1 VVQRAEQA
9 QQQRMV
15 QKAAEGTGA
24 EALPQSLLSELA
36 SLSKP
41 AAGPAAAGTAQ
52 LLGEP
57 LGKASPGSGGSS
69 SSAGGMAQATGQAAQ
84 QQGSQQKRPLIQ
96 ELGAGKSHGLDSQD
110 DGADLIKAVHAVSTS
125 SREADDVPAAA
136 AAAAAGAVDAAP
148 SHTISEVESSG
159 RACVRVSV
167 ELPGLASAAGVD
179 LEVEGAVLRLTW
191 GEGARYACIPLP
203 ASVDQDGVSARF
215 DKKQRRLVV
224 LLPREE
230 DVQCCSL
237 LGESSH

>member
-1 VVQRAEQA
+1 MQRAEQA

-41 AAGPAAAGTAQ
+41 AAGPAAAGKAP
-52 LLGEP
+52 LLGDP
-57 LGKASPGSGGSS
+57 LGQASPGSSR
-69 SSAGGMAQATGQAAQ
+69 SSADGKVQAAGQAAQ

-96 ELGAGKSHGLDSQD
+96 ELGAGKTHGVDSQGD
-110 DGADLIKAVHAVSTS
+110 SADLIKAVHVVSSS
-125 SREADDVPAAA
+125 SRDAEDMP
-136 AAAAAGAVDAAP
+136 AAAAGAASGTAAAVGAAP

-159 RACVRVSV
+159 RACIRVSV

-179 LEVEGAVLRLTW
+179 LEVEGAVLHLTW

-203 ASVDQDGVSARF
+203 AAVDQDDVSARF

-230 DVQCCSL
+230 DA
-237 LGESSH
+237 